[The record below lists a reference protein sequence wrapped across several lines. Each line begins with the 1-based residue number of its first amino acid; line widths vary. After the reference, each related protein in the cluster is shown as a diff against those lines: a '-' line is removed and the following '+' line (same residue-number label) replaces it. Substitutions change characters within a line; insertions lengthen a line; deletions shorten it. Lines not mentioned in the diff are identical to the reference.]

1 MPVAEAKVAIVED
14 PSGYALP
21 ESHRRYL
28 LWSVLLGFA
37 ALAVGVFQG
46 FVQGLNYAG
55 INIFSNLPG
64 MRTYYQGLTL
74 HAVLNV
80 FVFPFA
86 AANGWLALT
95 VARSL
100 GRNLSGF
107 LLALSF
113 WLLVG
118 GSVLGGTRSSPGRRA
133 SSTPFIR
140 RSGRSGPFTREPS
153 CSS

>member
-1 MPVAEAKVAIVED
+1 MPLAETRVAIVED
-14 PSGYALP
+14 PSGYILP

-28 LWSVLLGFA
+28 LWSILFGFA

-46 FVQGLNYAG
+46 FVQGLNYGG

-100 GRNLSGF
+100 GRIFDDRYSG
-107 LLALSF
+107 
-113 WLLVG
+113 
-118 GSVLGGTRSSPGRRA
+118 LG
-133 SSTPFIR
+133 
-140 RSGRSGPFTREPS
+140 
-153 CSS
+153 